1 MSIAYVIV
9 GAKRNEVVTNNIPT
23 NDNICY
29 RMRKAC
35 NIDIIL
41 VVVVFALSNI
51 ICCFHK
57 NFKTLSC
64 MERIV
69 ILLIYVG

>member
-1 MSIAYVIV
+1 MLLLEL
-9 GAKRNEVVTNNIPT
+9 KNEVVINNIPT

-41 VVVVFALSNI
+41 VGVVFALSNI

-57 NFKTLSC
+57 NFKTLLP
-64 MERIV
+64 MECIV
-69 ILLIYVG
+69 ILLTDVG